1 MHRATFFSLAPLDV
15 YAILDLYAFLDLLQ
29 GRRRRLILQLR
40 RLRRPGGGR
49 QYGARVT
56 TPGFII
62 DGAMGGHRDLGR
74 DLDVRAGSAG
84 MAGTAKGKGLFPS
97 QSGAGKS
104 GWGKRIRPQKVQ
116 R

>member
-74 DLDVRAGSAG
+74 DLDVRAGSAKARG
-84 MAGTAKGKGLFPS
+84 YSLARVVLARAAGWAWRAARR
-97 QSGAGKS
+97 QGA
-104 GWGKRIRPQKVQ
+104 IP
-116 R
+116 